1 MFYRHLVFLLISG
14 SFQLIC
20 FLFFSA
26 LPVAAQELSTNKYG
40 LKVIDNPAAFRKQVA
55 ADKSQALVD
64 LTIFIPN
71 IKLDIRYATANNFLG
86 EPVYTSAKAYL
97 RLPVA
102 QALKNV
108 QTELNK
114 QGLGLKIFDA
124 YRPYRAT
131 VYFFEKLRDTV
142 YLAVPWQG
150 SRHNR
155 GCTVDLTL
163 IDLKTGKELPMPTPY
178 DDFTKKAHVNYM
190 NLPAPI
196 IKNRELL
203 KQAMKKQGFQVYAE
217 EWWHFDYYDYKNFDL
232 LDIRFEDLFPF

>member
-1 MFYRHLVFLLISG
+1 MPGLAYPTRLGALRLCLSFCLL
-14 SFQLIC
+14 L
-20 FLFFSA
+20 A
-26 LPVAAQELSTNKYG
+26 TWPVIAQQAAPNKHG
-40 LKVIDNPAAFRKQVA
+40 LKVINDPAVYQKQVTR
-55 ADKSQALVD
+55 DKSLNLVD
-64 LTIFIPN
+64 LATFIPGV
-71 IKLDIRYATANNFLG
+71 KLDIRYATANNFLG
-86 EPVYTSAKAYL
+86 EPVYPSAKAYL

-102 QALKNV
+102 KALKKV
-108 QTELNK
+108 QTELNQ

-163 IDLKTGKELPMPTPY
+163 IDLKTGQELQMPTSF
-178 DDFTKKAHVNYM
+178 DDFTKKAHVNYQD
-190 NLPAPI
+190 LPPEA

-203 KQAMKKQGFQVYAE
+203 KRVMTKQGFQVYSE
-217 EWWHFDYYDYKNFDL
+217 EWWHFDYRNFKKFDL
-232 LDIRFEDLFPF
+232 LDISFEDLP

>member
-1 MFYRHLVFLLISG
+1 MVHRGFSNLRPSFSIYLFCLIA
-14 SFQLIC
+14 
-20 FLFFSA
+20 FFNR
-26 LPVAAQELSTNKYG
+26 PVVAQQTAPNKYG
-40 LKVIDNPAAFRKQVA
+40 LKVINDPVVYKKQVA
-55 ADKSQALVD
+55 ADPKQALVD
-64 LTIFIPN
+64 LATFIPT
-71 IKLDIRYATANNFLG
+71 IQLDIRYATANNFLG

-97 RLPVA
+97 RQPVA

-114 QGLGLKIFDA
+114 QGLGLKIYDA

-163 IDLKTGKELPMPTPY
+163 VNLKTGKELPMPTPY
-178 DDFTKKAHVNYM
+178 DDFTKKAHVNYS
-190 NLPAPI
+190 NLPARV
-196 IKNRELL
+196 IKNRDLL
-203 KQAMKKQGFQVYAE
+203 KQVMTQQGFRVYAE
-217 EWWHFDYYDYKNFDL
+217 EWWHFDYYDFKKFDL
-232 LDIRFEDLFPF
+232 LDLAFEDLP

>member
-1 MFYRHLVFLLISG
+1 MHHRGSVSFLPTLLVYFLN
-14 SFQLIC
+14 
-20 FLFFSA
+20 FFIFIA
-26 LPVAAQELSTNKYG
+26 LPVSAQEVAANKYG
-40 LKVIDNPAAFRKQVA
+40 LKVITSPEEFSKQVA
-55 ADKSQALVD
+55 KDKSQALVD
-64 LTIFIPN
+64 LATFIPG

-97 RLPVA
+97 RQPVA

-114 QGLGLKIFDA
+114 QGIGLKIFDA

-163 IDLKTGKELPMPTPY
+163 VDLKTGQELQMPTPY

-190 NLPAPI
+190 NLPAPA

-203 KQAMKKQGFQVYAE
+203 KKAMNKQGFLVYAE
-217 EWWHFDYYDYKNFDL
+217 EWWHFDFYNYKKFDL
-232 LDIRFEDLFPF
+232 LDIRFEDLP